1 MCFKV
6 SNVSNFDLGENILST
21 VGYIIFMMR
30 EFVLSSLNIIISKK
44 KKKNSKSKLTLCLSW
59 SPLPPNLA
67 PDQISVNMRLL
78 SPVFVF
84 NENIIDL
91 DRGNSLFMSLLIVSF
106 VTFSFYENFRSF
118 IILK

>member
-6 SNVSNFDLGENILST
+6 SNDSHFDLGENILST
-21 VGYIIFMMR
+21 ARYIIFMMQ
-30 EFVLSSLNIIISKK
+30 EFALSSLNIIISKEIAK
-44 KKKNSKSKLTLCLSW
+44 VNRLFV
-59 SPLPPNLA
+59 SPATPSPNLA

-84 NENIIDL
+84 TKI
-91 DRGNSLFMSLLIVSF
+91 SLTEKEKIHFHVIVNRKF
-106 VTFSFYENFRSF
+106 RDFCFYENFRSF